1 MFLAFS
7 SISVAM
13 DRRVPAKERKRR
25 TAVSRI
31 RRDRPISPPKLD
43 EIWSGTEIA
52 ADRATALANG
62 HCFKG
67 CNISYMITMTEYTKV
82 VDLIT
87 PMIPGGWFEG
97 PLEITVDDDEIV
109 IVGTLA
115 VSGPGE
121 GEPVAFRE
129 ATRAARMEIADRVQP
144 ATGRSVAWGAT
155 TGGTTTVFTSLGIPV
170 MTRLRINE
178 REVLDT
184 LLAAGV
190 AKSRSE
196 ALAWCVR
203 FVGQKEATWL
213 HELRTSIESVSRVR
227 AEGPRLA

>member
-1 MFLAFS
+1 MSQYPRESQKFLQVLLG
-7 SISVAM
+7 ILLN
-13 DRRVPAKERKRR
+13 DRYGQGSNVVIMLTTQDQAK
-25 TAVSRI
+25 I
-31 RRDRPISPPKLD
+31 
-43 EIWSGTEIA
+43 IA
-52 ADRATALANG
+52 LV
-62 HCFKG
+62 H
-67 CNISYMITMTEYTKV
+67 
-82 VDLIT
+82 

-97 PLEITVDDDEIV
+97 PPALTVDDDEIL

-115 VSGPGE
+115 VSGPGD

-129 ATRAARMEIADRVQP
+129 ATRAARMEIAERVQP
-144 ATGRSVAWGAT
+144 ATGRLVAWGVAT
-155 TGGTTTVFTSLGIPV
+155 GEATTVFTSLGVPV

-203 FVGQKEATWL
+203 FVGQKETSWL
-213 HELRTSIESVSRVR
+213 RELRTSMESVTRVR
-227 AEGPRLA
+227 AEGPNLT